1 MLFDLEEL
9 KMLCSNKYDK
19 KDLLWAMVWLYRYG
33 LPTEIV
39 AKIVS

>member
-19 KDLLWAMVWLYRYG
+19 KDLLWAMADILERFDMSLVGYM
-33 LPTEIV
+33 PQ
-39 AKIVS
+39 